1 MVGKIDFG
9 YTGRAAN
16 EYGWWNVVNG
26 KSSILIIER
35 DRTGGFIPP
44 VFVVQS

>member
-1 MVGKIDFG
+1 MVEKSISVIQAVQQ
-9 YTGRAAN
+9 RVWLV
-16 EYGWWNVVNG
+16 ECSKR